1 LLLLQPWPLKTSF
14 KISRYCLFFYLN
26 SPERYSKTQV
36 LISKNLFLF
45 AESQDKGGYFFLV
58 AAQIF
63 SSKDL
68 ELVNSDLCLEGLCV
82 VLNDKNSNI
91 L

>member
-1 LLLLQPWPLKTSF
+1 
-14 KISRYCLFFYLN
+14 
-26 SPERYSKTQV
+26 